1 MQLVHWLN
9 RHDPGL
15 NRVRD
20 ATKSICAMAVVALI
34 SVFWLGLVPT
44 VMGGTSA
51 LFICLSHEG
60 VTKRQQLMSMLYA
73 ALGFL
78 LCVSLGVLLRPMP
91 SLAQGILILLC
102 FVAFYLRRYG
112 PRFAIA
118 PVFAAITY
126 LLVIMLPPIGPIA
139 LPQMMTAVLLATVVA
154 IGLHFVAWRPS
165 EIRTFHQRLWSLVSR
180 YQELTLAL
188 KQCCDQAQLD
198 ADQCLAFKPLINE
211 TEAHFRN
218 LYAHL
223 GRYACNQ
230 EHQEALHDW
239 LQCQYATFKTLQ
251 MARESIL
258 QLARQ
263 RAPYA
268 PERRRALVVVL
279 QRWYDALSSLSLQR
293 RAILQDLA
301 LDSTQLQA
309 ATQAFT
315 QVIFSPQ
322 AHITEYFVYWSNI
335 AYACQRVIEKLHD
348 IVTQSNRCRSI
359 RQRAA
364 S

>member
-1 MQLVHWLN
+1 M
-9 RHDPGL
+9 
-15 NRVRD
+15 
-20 ATKSICAMAVVALI
+20 
-34 SVFWLGLVPT
+34 
-44 VMGGTSA
+44 
-51 LFICLSHEG
+51 
-60 VTKRQQLMSMLYA
+60 
-73 ALGFL
+73 
-78 LCVSLGVLLRPMP
+78 SLGVLLRPMP

-139 LPQMMTAVLLATVVA
+139 LPQMVTAVLLVTAVA
-154 IGLHFVAWRPS
+154 IGLHFVAWGPS

-251 MARESIL
+251 MAWESIL

-263 RAPYA
+263 GAPGFGGGA
-268 PERRRALVVVL
+268 AALVRCVEQFIL
-279 QRWYDALSSLSLQR
+279 ATARHLTGSSPRQHPTAGSNASLYPSDFQPPGTHHR
-293 RAILQDLA
+293 VFCLLVQYCLC
-301 LDSTQLQA
+301 L
-309 ATQAFT
+309 
-315 QVIFSPQ
+315 P
-322 AHITEYFVYWSNI
+322 
-335 AYACQRVIEKLHD
+335 ACDRE
-348 IVTQSNRCRSI
+348 TT
-359 RQRAA
+359 
-364 S
+364 